1 MYDTVCF
8 NPFSPRI
15 IVILIGVN
23 DGKCY
28 TENDFGYFW
37 THKRLLAG
45 LKKVT
50 EKVFKNFQENNLH
63 SQIGPHK
70 VGNLLNNP

>member
-1 MYDTVCF
+1 
-8 NPFSPRI
+8 
-15 IVILIGVN
+15 VN

-28 TENDFGYFW
+28 TEKGTGYFW
-37 THKRLLAG
+37 TRERLLAG

-63 SQIGPHK
+63 SQLSPHQ
-70 VGNLLNNP
+70 VGNLINNP